1 MRFYFFKVFIIMKA
15 INYYDDDR
23 NLVFFMYLVDDARD
37 CTMTLKFSIDSK
49 MIITKNTE
57 RYIRCIEERS
67 VLPDLREHFIEKL
80 FECIRK
86 ECKLT
91 AVIHDDKNYLFE
103 EKCRTS

>member
-1 MRFYFFKVFIIMKA
+1 MKA
-15 INYYDDDR
+15 INYFDDAG
-23 NLVFFMYLVDDARD
+23 NFVFYMYLVDDARD

-57 RYIRCIEERS
+57 RYIRCIEERK
-67 VLPDLREHFIEKL
+67 VQADLREHFIEKL

-86 ECKLT
+86 ECNLT
-91 AVIHDDKNYLFE
+91 AVKDDEINYLFT

>member
-1 MRFYFFKVFIIMKA
+1 MRFFFFKVFIIMKA

-37 CTMTLKFSIDSK
+37 CTMTLKFSIDSEK
-49 MIITKNTE
+49 IITKNTE
-57 RYIRCIEERS
+57 RYINCIEERLVS
-67 VLPDLREHFIEKL
+67 DDLRQHFVDKL

-86 ECKLT
+86 ECHLT
-91 AVIHDDKNYLFE
+91 AVKNDEINYLFT

>member
-1 MRFYFFKVFIIMKA
+1 MKA
-15 INYYDDDR
+15 INYFDDAG
-23 NLVFFMYLVDDARD
+23 NLVFYMYLIDDTRD

-57 RYIRCIEERS
+57 RYIRCIEERK
-67 VLPDLREHFIEKL
+67 VQADLREHFIEKL

-86 ECKLT
+86 ECNLT
-91 AVIHDDKNYLFE
+91 AVKHDEINYLFT